1 MASSKALMPVKAQLM
16 DNEEE
21 EAWFAGRTSRKLLM
35 VPFGGP
41 LASPYS
47 VKGMDIDGEW
57 FDEKTDLYGPFDA
70 LRKTR
75 ERLVDWHHA
84 YAPPHARTGDPTG
97 KMSAT
102 IIAKAVMDEEPDED
116 GYWAD
121 FWFRQGESKI
131 NLIRGLKRRY
141 PQTQFYGSGQA
152 VASHVK
158 SDPVTGHIE
167 RFPLFM
173 ETLTT
178 APQNH
183 LSTFRPVKAVL
194 ADLDSAQ
201 IPVDAGLIAFI
212 TDLDALGAD
221 LAPTSGGSA
230 VTAKA
235 GRVLSALNERRLREA
250 LSALQDT
257 LQEMADANNPP
268 AD

>member
-1 MASSKALMPVKAQLM
+1 MKSLLPVKAQLM

-21 EAWFAGRTSRKLLM
+21 DAWFAGRTSRKLLM

-47 VKGMDIDGEW
+47 VKGMDLDGQ
-57 FDEKTDLYGPFDA
+57 FYDENSDLYGPFKA
-70 LRKTR
+70 LRQTR
-75 ERLVDWHHA
+75 ERLVDWNHA
-84 YAPPHARTGDPTG
+84 YAPPHHRTGDPTG
-97 KMSAT
+97 RMSGA
-102 IIAKAVMDEEPDED
+102 IIAKAIMDKEPEED
-116 GYWAD
+116 GLWAD
-121 FWFRQGESKI
+121 FWFREGEAKI

-158 SDPVTGHIE
+158 ANAVTGHIE
-167 RFPLFM
+167 CFPLFM

-178 APQNH
+178 SPQNE

-201 IPVDAGLIAFI
+201 IPVDAGLRAFL

-221 LAPTSGGSA
+221 LMPTSQRSA

-235 GRVLSALNERRLREA
+235 GRVLSALSERRLREA
-250 LSALQDT
+250 LAALQDT
-257 LQEMADANNPP
+257 LEELATASKPTDTA
-268 AD
+268 